1 MGIPRWWMLGAVLPL
16 VAGCGGGSSSDDDRE
31 RFGLIAGFG
40 TGSSPST
47 IIEDVVTASR
57 FELATWCFEEES
69 DDEGG
74 TQASDN
80 ELESDDKVVQLVM
93 AHVWINNVLD
103 TQRVE
108 VDGAGFEVTVFKEED
123 GAVDIEIW
131 NSYQSVWFPIVGR
144 DKSSADVIRENESL
158 SDQEKLD
165 EIAALPDLVCYQEEQ
180 TSLDSAAM
188 YTIDI
193 PQSERLPPQNALD
206 WSTPPESANTA
217 GFLFR
222 GWSED
227 GSIEAVAGEYYAIFK
242 FDIHLPGESAPA
254 EIRRDFTIID

>member
-1 MGIPRWWMLGAVLPL
+1 MGMSRWWMLGAVLPL
-16 VAGCGGGSSSDDDRE
+16 VAGCGGSSSSDGDRE

-40 TGSSPST
+40 SGSSPTT
-47 IIEDVVTASR
+47 IVEDALTITR
-57 FELATWCFEEES
+57 FEPTNWCFEEES
-69 DDEGG
+69 DGDGG
-74 TQASDN
+74 TQISDN
-80 ELESDDKVVQLVM
+80 ELEGDGQFVQLAL
-93 AHVWINNVLD
+93 AHVWINNLLD

-123 GAVDIEIW
+123 GDDSQIW
-131 NSYQSVWFPIVGR
+131 NSYQSNWLPVVGK
-144 DKSSADVIRENESL
+144 DKSDADAIREDESL

-165 EIAALPDLVCYQEEQ
+165 AIAALPDLDCYQVEQ
-180 TSLDSAAM
+180 TVLDSTAM

-193 PQSERLPPQNALD
+193 PQSERLPPQNSSD
-206 WSTPPESANTA
+206 WATPPESANTF
-217 GFLFR
+217 GFLFN

-254 EIRRDFTIID
+254 EIRRDFTISD